1 MSKEKQGLPATTA
14 GLVRYFDEYQETYKI
29 QPEWVIGFTVLVV
42 FASYF
47 LRPYI
52 GILFGF

>member
-14 GLVRYFDEYQETYKI
+14 GLVRYFDEYQEIYKI

-52 GILFGF
+52 GILFGI